1 MPKLSLTKPYI
12 FLIVFLLAAAVY
24 GNTFLNQWTY
34 DDVPVVVQNP
44 DAHSIGGFLE
54 NHRPGRPMRE
64 LTYIPEYRLFGSN
77 PVGYHIQQLSWH
89 AANGLLLFLVL
100 AGLGIEAPFALFGAL
115 LFLLHPL
122 QAESVANISHR
133 KELLAGFFCLAALL
147 AYMKAVSNGGVRRL
161 WLLFLAL
168 LAFGAALFSNQTA
181 LTFPLLLVFYDLLWP
196 RKEERILLRRP
207 WLLATLLLAAVT
219 MVLVLYRSMFSRQ
232 ALLAIYS
239 KNGFIAADSYLPL
252 YLADLKAFGF
262 YLYKII
268 LPVELAPEYV
278 IQFAETPF
286 QGFAWLSLA
295 LLGGAVA
302 AAVVVLKRLPA
313 VTLGVVWFL
322 VMYLPVANLVPAGYI
337 VADRYMYLCLPG
349 VALVTAALLQKYAG
363 RKVMI
368 GACTLLG
375 LLAVLTVVQN
385 SYWRDEHSLWRHA
398 ARVNDNST
406 WAQESAA
413 LSYYLTGELDEAL
426 RHGQQALA
434 LNRFNTRAY
443 LTLAKIEEKRGE
455 LAEALQNYEMFIE
468 VGAAEYPA
476 EVAVV
481 MGRLPYLREQLQQ
494 TLKGKRG

>member
-1 MPKLSLTKPYI
+1 MHKLSLTKPYI
-12 FLIVFLLAAAVY
+12 FLFIFMITAAVY
-24 GNTFLNQWTY
+24 GNTFRNQWTY
-34 DDVPVVVQNP
+34 DDMPVVVQNP
-44 DAHSIGGFLE
+44 DAHSISGFLE
-54 NHRPGRPMRE
+54 NHRPGRPLRE
-64 LTYIPEYRLFGSN
+64 LTYIPEYHLFGSD
-77 PVGYHIQQLSWH
+77 PAGYHIQQLLWH

-100 AGLGIEAPFALFGAL
+100 SGLGIEAPFALVGVL

-147 AYMKAVSNGGVRRL
+147 AYLKGLAASGLPRL
-161 WLLFLAL
+161 WRLVLSALFFYAAL
-168 LAFGAALFSNQTA
+168 LANQTA
-181 LTFPLLLVFYDLLWP
+181 ITFPLIIILYELLWL
-196 RKEERILLRRP
+196 KGTERLVLRRP
-207 WLLATLLLAAVT
+207 WLLATLLLAAVVV
-219 MVLVLYRSMFSRQ
+219 MFVRYSSMFNRQ

-268 LPVELAPEYV
+268 LPVKLAPEYV

-286 QGFAWLSLA
+286 QALAWLSLA
-295 LLGGAVA
+295 LLGGVVA
-302 AAVVVLKRLPA
+302 AAVLLRKRLPA
-313 VTLGVVWFL
+313 VTFGIGWFL

-349 VALVTAALLQKYAG
+349 VAMVSAALLQKYAG
-363 RKVMI
+363 RRVMSVA
-368 GACTLLG
+368 GALLV
-375 LLAVLTVVQN
+375 LLAILTIVQN
-385 SYWRDEHSLWRHA
+385 SYWHDEHSLWRHA

-468 VGAAEYPA
+468 VGGAEYPT
-476 EVAVV
+476 EVAAV

>member
-1 MPKLSLTKPYI
+1 MQKLSLTKPYI
-12 FLIVFLLAAAVY
+12 FLFILLVTAAVY

-34 DDVPVVVQNP
+34 DDLPVVVQNP
-44 DAHSIGGFLE
+44 DAHSISGFLE

-77 PVGYHIQQLSWH
+77 PAGYHIQQLLWH
-89 AANGLLLFLVL
+89 AANGLLLFMLL
-100 AGLGIEAPFALFGAL
+100 AGLGIEAPFALFGVL

-133 KELLAGFFCLAALL
+133 KELLAGFFCLASLL
-147 AYMKAVSNGGVRRL
+147 AYMKGVSATGVKRFWRL
-161 WLLFLAL
+161 ILCVLLYYAAL
-168 LAFGAALFSNQTA
+168 LSNQTA
-181 LTFPLLLVFYDLLWP
+181 ITFPLLIILYELLWL
-196 RKEERILLRRP
+196 KGDERLALRRP
-207 WLLATLLLAAVT
+207 WLLASLLLIAGA
-219 MVLVLYRSMFSRQ
+219 LVLIHYRSMFSRQ

-239 KNGFIAADSYLPL
+239 KNGFIPADSYLPL
-252 YLADLKAFGF
+252 YLADLKAFGLYF
-262 YLYKII
+262 YKII

-286 QGFAWLSLA
+286 QWLAWLSLA
-295 LLGGAVA
+295 LLGGGVA
-302 AAVVVLKRLPA
+302 AAVLVRKQLPA
-313 VTLGVVWFL
+313 VTFGIGWFL
-322 VMYLPVANLVPAGYI
+322 VMYLPVANLVPAGYM

-349 VALVTAALLQKYAG
+349 VAMVSAALLQKYAG

-368 GACTLLG
+368 AVGTLLV
-375 LLAVLTVVQN
+375 LLSVLTIVQN

-413 LSYYLTGELDEAL
+413 LSYYLTGELDAAL
-426 RHGQQALA
+426 EHAQQALV

-455 LAEALQNYEMFIE
+455 IAEAVQNYDMFVG
-468 VGAAEYPA
+468 VGATEYPA
-476 EVAVV
+476 EAAAV
-481 MGRLPYLREQLQQ
+481 MGRLPDLREQLQQ
-494 TLKGKRG
+494 KLKGKRE